1 MAEGYENMFDT
12 AAATS
17 RKPPVRATGRKQR
30 LKQTKFL
37 EDSYYK
43 FFRSVGMD
51 IPKARLHAR
60 YAVIVSEIIMAGA
73 GVLALT
79 YLTPLELLFTP
90 IAET

>member
-12 AAATS
+12 TAAKS
-17 RKPPVRATGRKQR
+17 RKPPVRATGPKQR
-30 LKQTKFL
+30 VRQTKFL
-37 EDSYYK
+37 EDRYYHI
-43 FFRSVGMD
+43 FRSMGMD

-90 IAET
+90 TAET

>member
-1 MAEGYENMFDT
+1 MTEGYENMFNTTT
-12 AAATS
+12 AKR

-60 YAVIVSEIIMAGA
+60 YSVIVSEIIMAGA
-73 GVLALT
+73 GVLAFT
-79 YLTPLELLFTP
+79 YFTPLELLFTP
-90 IAET
+90 TTEA